1 MAGFGTPVATSVT
14 SWRCCAHCRDGFIWI
29 GLKDP
34 TDAEFDEVNDELA
47 LHPLAVEDA
56 VKGNQRAKIEP
67 YEGSI
72 LAVLKTLRYLEET
85 SDVETGEVMVF
96 VGDRFVVT
104 VRRGEGNPL
113 RDVRHRLDLNR
124 DPLALGPAVV
134 LRAVMDSVV
143 DNYVLI
149 ERALSD
155 DLDNIEQQV
164 FTGAKETDVTA
175 IYRLKRE
182 VLEFRRAAY
191 PLAEALGRV
200 SVRTFPDLIDPEVLP
215 FFRDVADHLRP
226 GQRPHRVL
234 RPAAH
239 RHPQRPPHP
248 GHSPAERG
256 RPAHLGLGGHFWP
269 CPPWLPASWDELR
282 VHAELSASVTIGDTE
297 FHWGTSPSWQ
307 SSSLRRRPCS
317 SSSAATIGSNPVRR
331 CASLRAGLPTSVIDK
346 GPSAFGGIQLT
357 GLIEGRRVRFRDGQT
372 CAQGHSLG
380 RCTLPSSDGEPD
392 A

>member
-1 MAGFGTPVATSVT
+1 MIIDQAIYRGGVRYACGELRDELDKLRTLQ
-14 SWRCCAHCRDGFIWI
+14 DGFIWI

-34 TDAEFDEVNDELA
+34 TDAEFDTVNDELA

-113 RDVRHRLDLNR
+113 RDVRHRLELNR
-124 DPLALGPAVV
+124 DQLALGPAAV
-134 LRAVMDSVV
+134 LHAVMDSVV

-155 DLDNIEQQV
+155 DMDHIEQQV

-191 PLAEALGRV
+191 PLAEALRRV
-200 SVRTFPDLIDPEVLP
+200 GVRPFPDLIDAEVLP
-215 FFRDVADHLRP
+215 FFRDVADHLA
-226 GQRPHRVL
+226 RVNDHIESYDRL
-234 RPAAH
+234 LTDILN
-239 RHPQRPPHP
+239 
-248 GHSPAERG
+248 
-256 RPAHLGLGGHFWP
+256 AHLTQVTVQQNEDVRRISAWVAIIAVPTMVAGIYGMNFEFMP
-269 CPPWLPASWDELR
+269 
-282 VHAELSASVTIGDTE
+282 ELSASVTIGGSE
-297 FHWGTSPSWQ
+297 FQWGYFGILAVILASTAALFLFFRRHHW
-307 SSSLRRRPCS
+307 L
-317 SSSAATIGSNPVRR
+317 
-331 CASLRAGLPTSVIDK
+331 
-346 GPSAFGGIQLT
+346 
-357 GLIEGRRVRFRDGQT
+357 
-372 CAQGHSLG
+372 
-380 RCTLPSSDGEPD
+380 
-392 A
+392 

>member
-1 MAGFGTPVATSVT
+1 MDQAVYRGGVRYACGDLSDELEKLRTL
-14 SWRCCAHCRDGFIWI
+14 RDGFIWI

-34 TDAEFDEVNDELA
+34 TDAEFDTVNDELA

-113 RDVRHRLDLNR
+113 HDVRHRLELNR
-124 DPLALGPAVV
+124 DQLALGPTAV
-134 LRAVMDSVV
+134 LHAVMDSVV

-155 DLDNIEQQV
+155 DMDRIEQQV
-164 FTGAKETDVTA
+164 FTGAEDTDVTA

-191 PLAEALGRV
+191 PLAEALEPRGHPAV
-200 SVRTFPDLIDPEVLP
+200 SRPYRERGAALLP
-215 FFRDVADHLRP
+215 RRRRPPGP

-239 RHPQRPPHP
+239 RHLQRSPHP
-248 GHSPAERG
+248 GHGAAERG
-256 RPAHLGLGGHFWP
+256 HAAVSAWVAMAAVPTLLAGIYGMNFQFMP
-269 CPPWLPASWDELR
+269 ELT
-282 VHAELSASVTIGDTE
+282 ASVDINGHESTGA
-297 FHWGTSPSWQ
+297 TS
-307 SSSLRRRPCS
+307 
-317 SSSAATIGSNPVRR
+317 
-331 CASLRAGLPTSVIDK
+331 
-346 GPSAFGGIQLT
+346 
-357 GLIEGRRVRFRDGQT
+357 
-372 CAQGHSLG
+372 
-380 RCTLPSSDGEPD
+380 
-392 A
+392 